1 MSIDISVCWCAS
13 KNFAKLLC
21 MPKNAAKVMLFCQ
34 IVTIGIVCY
43 SLKICIFALENNNVS
58 IYRWLRE
65 AHGCIC
71 DSTPQG
77 NWHIGILAH

>member
-1 MSIDISVCWCAS
+1 MSISIDISICRYTS

-43 SLKICIFALENNNVS
+43 SLKIHIFALENNNVS

-65 AHGCIC
+65 VH
-71 DSTPQG
+71 
-77 NWHIGILAH
+77 WLHL